1 MQVRRTAAGLAV
13 LATAATSL
21 SATTPGQGVAAPPA
35 RADLVVPEIGVPP
48 ASVQPGTSFALD
60 VMVRNIGPTAAKPSS
75 LRFVLSKNRTRGA
88 DDVVGG
94 TVAVPA
100 MPPRKRQ
107 VFSGSVAVPRKASGR
122 YWVIACADAGRKVA
136 ETKESNNCRVSETP
150 VDVDGEIHGNLAG
163 TLTFTEFRQ
172 KTDPATGATETVD
185 HTASASIAMTVD
197 GDPLDPT
204 FASTGS
210 NYTREG
216 STAHHDEDEDC
227 VMHRERKVVGGGEL
241 RYTGDPF
248 VDDIYGSIS
257 KLDLSELNLG
267 IDLRADWTETVTYT
281 GRGIDPCDPYS
292 KTTTGAELTPNDIDF
307 VETSRSGSVITYRVE
322 SFLADMGTASRWDT
336 VEGTLTLTLH

>member
-1 MQVRRTAAGLAV
+1 MQVRRTAALAV
-13 LATAATSL
+13 LATVATSL
-21 SATTPGQGVAAPPA
+21 SVTVPGPGTAAPPR
-35 RADLVVPEIGVPP
+35 RADLVVPEIGTPP
-48 ASVQPGTSFALD
+48 ASVQPGTSFDLN
-60 VMVRNIGPTAAKPSS
+60 VMVANIGPAAAKPSS
-75 LRFVLSKNRTRGA
+75 VQLYLSKSRVHGTKDIA
-88 DDVVGG
+88 GG

-100 MPPRKRQ
+100 MQPRKRK
-107 VFSGSVAVPRKASGR
+107 VFSGKVAVPRKASGR
-122 YWVIACADAGRKVA
+122 YWVIACADAGKKVA
-136 ETKESNNCRVSETP
+136 EVKESNNCRTSENQ
-150 VDVDGEIHGNLAG
+150 VDVDADVHATLSG
-163 TLTFTEFRQ
+163 TLTFTELRQ

-210 NYTREG
+210 TYTREG

-267 IDLRADWTETVTYT
+267 INLRADWTETVTYL

-307 VETSRSGSVITYRVE
+307 VETSRSGGSITYRVE

>member
-1 MQVRRTAAGLAV
+1 MKARRTAALAMMAMV
-13 LATAATSL
+13 ATSL
-21 SATTPGQGVAAPPA
+21 SVATPGPGGAAPPA
-35 RADLVVPEIGVPP
+35 RADLVVPEMGTPP
-48 ASVQPGTSFALD
+48 ASARPGTSFGLD
-60 VMVRNIGPTAAKPSS
+60 VMVRNIGPAAAKPSS
-75 LRFVLSKNRTRGA
+75 VQLYLSKSRVHATK
-88 DDVVGG
+88 DIVGG
-94 TVAVPA
+94 AVEVPA
-100 MPPRKRQ
+100 MQPRKRK
-107 VFSGSVAVPRKASGR
+107 VFSGRVTVPRKASGR
-122 YWVIACADAGRKVA
+122 YWVIACADAGKKVA
-136 ETKESNNCRVSETP
+136 EVKESNNCRTSESQ
-150 VDVDGEIHGNLAG
+150 VDVESEIHGSLAG

-210 NYTREG
+210 TYTREG

-227 VMHRERKVVGGGEL
+227 VMHRERTVAGGGEL

-267 IDLRADWTETVTYT
+267 INLRAGWTETVTYT

-307 VETSRSGSVITYRVE
+307 VETSRSGASITYRVE
-322 SFLADMGTASRWDT
+322 SFRAEMGTASRWDT
-336 VEGTLTLTLH
+336 LEGTLTLTLH